1 MLHVPAISLK
11 ARTRIV
17 TKRERSV
24 AFDGDVIVVVETD
37 QLAKLRVSRK

>member
-1 MLHVPAISLK
+1 MPAISLK
-11 ARTRIV
+11 ARTGIV
-17 TKRERSV
+17 TKGERSV